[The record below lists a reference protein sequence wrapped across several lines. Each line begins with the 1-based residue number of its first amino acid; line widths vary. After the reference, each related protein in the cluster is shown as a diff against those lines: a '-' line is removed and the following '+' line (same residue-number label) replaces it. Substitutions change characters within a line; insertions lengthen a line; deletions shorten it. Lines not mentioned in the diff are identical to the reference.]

1 MTKTTRLFQL
11 MTALRRA
18 TPPVTAEALAQEM
31 AVSVRTIYRDI
42 DALRGLGAVIDGAA
56 GFGFTLIED
65 ASLPPLGF
73 EDDELEALVLG
84 LREVAVIGDPAL
96 AKAARNALAKIT
108 ARVPAQQQ
116 NRLEHAVL
124 DAHRWVSPPIPTIDV
139 AELRKATWDEWAV
152 RFAYEDRFGQATQRT
167 VLPLGIVYM
176 EASSMLLAWC
186 QLRADFRTFRLDRM
200 RALEVTSQSF
210 RPRRASLL
218 RDHLARLRETSPMLP
233 VQDDGGLSCPGP

>member
-1 MTKTTRLFQL
+1 MSKTARLFQL

-18 TPPVTAEALAQEM
+18 EPPVTAEVLAQDM

-42 DALRGLGAVIDGAA
+42 EALRGLGAVIDGAA

-108 ARVPAQQQ
+108 SRVPASQQ

-124 DAHRWVSPPIPTIDV
+124 DAHRWIGPPKPSIDV
-139 AELRKATWDEWAV
+139 ADLRKATWDERAV
-152 RFAYEDRFGQATQRT
+152 RFAYEDQYGRGTERT

-176 EASSMLLAWC
+176 EASSVLMAWC
-186 QLRADFRTFRLDRM
+186 QLREDFRTFRLDRM
-200 RALEVTSQSF
+200 QQLEVTEQSF
-210 RPRRASLL
+210 RPRRVALL
-218 RDHLARLRETSPMLP
+218 REHLARLRETSPKP
-233 VQDDGGLSCPGP
+233 PARG